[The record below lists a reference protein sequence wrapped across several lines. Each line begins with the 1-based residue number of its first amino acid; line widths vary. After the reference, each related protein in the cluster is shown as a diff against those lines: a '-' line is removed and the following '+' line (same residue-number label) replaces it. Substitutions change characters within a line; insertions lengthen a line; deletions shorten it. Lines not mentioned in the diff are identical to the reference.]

1 MKNLLKQASMV
12 CLILTLS
19 IGAAFAQGTVTGSVT
34 DETGSPLIG
43 ATVIV
48 KSTSAGTVTDADGNY
63 SIKASSGDV
72 LVFSFVGYLSSEI
85 EVTSST
91 MDVSMEE
98 DATTLSDLVV
108 TATRQPVRKI
118 QTTSA
123 INTIGEEEL
132 RSIQPESIGE
142 AIVSSPG
149 LTVENSQGR
158 KSFFNIRGF
167 PSGNTYVT
175 TLLDGLPLNG
185 FASRSAGTA
194 EYLGLDQ
201 SIERVEVVRGSGA
214 TLFGRAAAA
223 GAVNMISRTGG
234 EELAGSV
241 SFTRFNNVVGDG
253 HPFEGDFD
261 YRADFHLSGPIG
273 DKLRFGMGG
282 YLMQDSGYKEWAIKD
297 RGAQISANLE
307 YLISEKSRIR
317 VYGNF
322 GNNQFNNLTDAP
334 YDLGD
339 RQIAD
344 GWSTRNTYY
353 ADNSQL
359 DFESTLINS
368 PFAPAAFQVPVLDA
382 NGKEVTQNQA
392 EDNREE
398 VAGGMIGLSADIALT
413 DGLSL
418 IQRIRATSY
427 DWRDH
432 NEITFSSFYTPE
444 SRILRL
450 NANSIGKINDL
461 INETRLQYRLEG
473 ENAKHLFSAG
483 FYYSTASYDR
493 FGGLHWYTANVS
505 PTPTYGWFGPPGT
518 PPPTGFSLSGTTSH
532 QEESVTAFF
541 IGDEMVFNEKLSI
554 NAGVRF
560 DQMTGFF
567 NNDPEVIGDIDF
579 NPAELT
585 ENELDFSNWSG
596 SLGINYLFSERS
608 AVYGSIVRA
617 FSLPSVGLNTPI
629 PEKDE
634 IVVNTELGVRF
645 GIGDLGIDFGAF
657 NTVIDNRVATV
668 FDPTASTG
676 QTFIPRPVGRNT
688 VRGTELQ
695 LTYAPSNVNG
705 LLFRGSFTLQDSRYD
720 GFQIALRTIDDDRDP
735 ETPRVV
741 EADIDN
747 LFGLELITIDAASD
761 AYAVDVTGNRV
772 QNTPNFIASFNAGY
786 TAKYF
791 GVGFDFVHY
800 AGRFATALN
809 LYETPNLTIANANI
823 FGRYPMSNGN
833 AIRLGVRIKNLF
845 DSANPQQLV
854 LGSVNDNV
862 LVQRQATPDF
872 DGVLGF
878 GIMQIPRRV
887 LITLGYDF

>member
-1 MKNLLKQASMV
+1 
-12 CLILTLS
+12 
-19 IGAAFAQGTVTGSVT
+19 
-34 DETGSPLIG
+34 
-43 ATVIV
+43 
-48 KSTSAGTVTDADGNY
+48 
-63 SIKASSGDV
+63 
-72 LVFSFVGYLSSEI
+72 
-85 EVTSST
+85 
-91 MDVSMEE
+91 
-98 DATTLSDLVV
+98 
-108 TATRQPVRKI
+108 
-118 QTTSA
+118 
-123 INTIGEEEL
+123 
-132 RSIQPESIGE
+132 
-142 AIVSSPG
+142 
-149 LTVENSQGR
+149 
-158 KSFFNIRGF
+158 
-167 PSGNTYVT
+167 
-175 TLLDGLPLNG
+175 
-185 FASRSAGTA
+185 
-194 EYLGLDQ
+194 
-201 SIERVEVVRGSGA
+201 
-214 TLFGRAAAA
+214 
-223 GAVNMISRTGG
+223 ISRRGG
-234 EELAGSV
+234 DELAGSV
-241 SFTRFNNVVGDG
+241 SFTRFNNVMGED

-273 DKLRFGMGG
+273 DKFRFGMGG

-307 YLISEKSRIR
+307 YLISEKSNIRI
-317 VYGNF
+317 YGNY

-334 YDLGD
+334 YDLGA

-353 ADNSQL
+353 PDNSQL
-359 DFESTLINS
+359 DFQSTLVNS
-368 PFAPAAFQVPVLDA
+368 AFAPAAFQVPVLDA
-382 NGKEVTQNQA
+382 NGKEITQNQV

-398 VAGGMIGLSADIALT
+398 VEGGMIGLSADIALT

-418 IQRIRATSY
+418 VQRIRATSY

-450 NANSIGKINDL
+450 NANSIGKINDV
-461 INETRLQYRLEG
+461 INETRLQYSLKG
-473 ENAKHLFSAG
+473 ENSTHLFSAG
-483 FYYSTASYDR
+483 FYYSNANYDR
-493 FGGLHWYTANVS
+493 FGGLHWYTADVN
-505 PTPTYGWFGPPGT
+505 PRPTYGWFGPPGT
-518 PPPTGFSLSGTTSH
+518 PPPTSFSLSGTTSH

-554 NAGVRF
+554 NAGLRF

-567 NNDPEVIGDIDF
+567 NNDPEVIGEIDF
-579 NPAELT
+579 DPAELT
-585 ENELDFSNWSG
+585 ENELEFSNWSG

-676 QTFIPRPVGRNT
+676 QTFIPRPVGKNT
-688 VRGTELQ
+688 VRGAELQ
-695 LTYAPSNVNG
+695 LTYAPSTVNG
-705 LLFRGSFTLQDSRYD
+705 LLFRGSLTLQDSRYD
-720 GFQIALRTIDDDRDP
+720 GFQIALGTIDDDSDP
-735 ETPRVV
+735 ETPQVV
-741 EADIDN
+741 EADLDN
-747 LFGLELITIDAASD
+747 LFGLELITIDAAAN
-761 AYAVDVTGNRV
+761 AYAVDVAGNRV
-772 QNTPNFIASFNAGY
+772 QNTPNFIAAFNAGY

-791 GVGFDFVHY
+791 GAGFDFVHY

-809 LYETPNLTIANANI
+809 LYETPNLTIANANV
-823 FGRYPMSNGN
+823 FGRHPMSNGN

-854 LGSVNDNV
+854 LGSTNDDT
-862 LVQRQATPDF
+862 LIQKQRTPEF
-872 DGVLGF
+872 NGILGF
-878 GIMQIPRRV
+878 ATMQIPRRV